1 MIVVGR
7 GRWVQHSPLKKAS
20 SGAMHRTANRQQ
32 KQRAFGCV
40 CVCRK
45 VRWDNEEEEEENVDV
60 KANERTNECDL
71 STI

>member
-20 SGAMHRTANRQQ
+20 SGAMHRTTNRQQ
-32 KQRAFGCV
+32 KQRAL
-40 CVCRK
+40 VCRK
-45 VRWDNEEEEEENVDV
+45 VRWDIEEEEEEEEENVDV
-60 KANERTNECDL
+60 KANECDL